1 MVEAPEERAA
11 APRSQEEQQRID
23 EQRERKNAQRLRRNE
38 LDRTNY
44 HYAKMSILEIEL
56 AEAKRNKRSLIIAD
70 ILEEM
75 EKVREG
81 AERAG

>member
-23 EQRERKNAQRLRRNE
+23 EQRERREAQRLRRNT

-44 HYAKMSILEIEL
+44 HYAKMSLLEIEL
-56 AEAKRNKRSLIIAD
+56 ADAKRNKRSLIIAD